1 MISHGV
7 NFSPPNHHASDA
19 LLLTYA
25 AGALPSGLA
34 LAVAAHAAL
43 CADCAHRAAVA
54 EEIGG
59 SLLDRIE
66 PAALCPDALGRTF
79 GRIEAPGAPPA
90 PPSVPPTARRDGS
103 PHLAGLPG
111 PLRAAVDTLP
121 DARWRRLAPGIRQI
135 DLMPGARGGGSSRLF
150 RISPGTTLPHHGH
163 KGIELTL
170 ILQGSFIDEIG
181 RFQIGDLAE
190 LEDDVVHQPIVD
202 SAEDCICLIATEAP
216 LRFSSLMGRL
226 MQPLFGL

>member
-1 MISHGV
+1 MINHGA

-19 LLLTYA
+19 LLLSYA

-34 LAVAAHAAL
+34 LAVATHTDM

-59 SLLDRIE
+59 SLLDRTE
-66 PAALCPDALGRTF
+66 PAALCPDALARTLD
-79 GRIEAPGAPPA
+79 RIEAPATTLAPRLHD
-90 PPSVPPTARRDGS
+90 VP

-111 PLRAAVDTLP
+111 PLRAAVDALP

-163 KGIELTL
+163 AGIELTL
-170 ILQGSFIDEIG
+170 ILQGSFTDEIG
-181 RFQIGDLAE
+181 RFQVGDLAE

-202 SAEDCICLIATEAP
+202 SPEDCICLIATEAP